1 MKRLKG
7 GIEMPEPV
15 EGTKRTLSNPGA
27 NETVKKNNPEGQ
39 KDNPGEEERQVGNP
53 VTADGGDWPRRLGW
67 LVFAGLV
74 LAGLAVATQGRS

>member
-1 MKRLKG
+1 
-7 GIEMPEPV
+7 MPEPV
-15 EGTKRTLSNPGA
+15 EGIKPAASNPGA

-39 KDNPGEEERQVGNP
+39 KQNPGEQERQQAGNP

-74 LAGLAVATQGRS
+74 LAGLAVTTQGRS